1 MARWLQ
7 HAWGMFW
14 WPEDLRAV
22 TVQRHR
28 WRPERAADLARGGG
42 GALDLVVA
50 VFIVAGEAAELVAG
64 GLGGLRVVCRG
75 LRGSRRAG
83 ERPEFQQRARC
94 GRTVQVPVRD
104 DRALVSAPGAAV
116 VGVEVLDEGG
126 AGPPERDYSV
136 SRDAVGVAGV
146 CQDIA
151 QRGSRLAAWRSAR
164 GRARGRG
171 RDGRRTGSSAGEL
184 GHGRPLLAGNRDGG
198 RQVIAVEQL
207 VLIVGAGC
215 SCGAPRRPRGRR
227 SRGCRA
233 AGAGRRIPCRSSPP
247 PASCPRP

>member
-1 MARWLQ
+1 MPGDVPA
-7 HAWGMFW
+7 A
-14 WPEDLRAV
+14 AV
-22 TVQRHR
+22 QPHR

-42 GALDLVVA
+42 ALGPVAA

-83 ERPEFQQRARC
+83 ERPEFQQRARR
-94 GRTVQVPVRD
+94 GRAVEVPVGD

-126 AGPPERDYSV
+126 AGLAERDGPV

-151 QRGSRLAAWRSAR
+151 EHDPVLRHGGQHGGERGDGVVAAGGQGHA
-164 GRARGRG
+164 
-171 RDGRRTGSSAGEL
+171 AGEL
-184 GHGRPLLAGNRDGG
+184 GDGRALLAGDHDG
-198 RQVIAVEQL
+198 
-207 VLIVGAGC
+207 
-215 SCGAPRRPRGRR
+215 
-227 SRGCRA
+227 
-233 AGAGRRIPCRSSPP
+233 
-247 PASCPRP
+247 